1 MAREAAA
8 VVVAEDVEVAA
19 VSAVTDAVEAME
31 EAAVAMAVENDEDTV
46 VVAAVEVA
54 VMEIE
59 MEVAK
64 VAAVDTVEAAE
75 VVVMTV
81 ESVADMA
88 VVVAAVAETPTLA
101 DKTIKSD
108 SMRIWRLVI
117 LKPST
122 TWSPHQV
129 ECYSSSSTYFSS
141 KLKKLIQIK
150 FIKDLSHF
158 SPNNL
163 LLKSTS

>member
-8 VVVAEDVEVAA
+8 VVVAEDVEVAV

-64 VAAVDTVEAAE
+64 VVAVDTG
-75 VVVMTV
+75 TY
-81 ESVADMA
+81 S
-88 VVVAAVAETPTLA
+88 LL
-101 DKTIKSD
+101 I
-108 SMRIWRLVI
+108 LVN
-117 LKPST
+117 
-122 TWSPHQV
+122 WH
-129 ECYSSSSTYFSS
+129 
-141 KLKKLIQIK
+141 
-150 FIKDLSHF
+150 LSCCNRA
-158 SPNNL
+158 SEYCTANQWG
-163 LLKSTS
+163 SE

>member
-64 VAAVDTVEAAE
+64 VVAVDTG
-75 VVVMTV
+75 TY
-81 ESVADMA
+81 S
-88 VVVAAVAETPTLA
+88 LL
-101 DKTIKSD
+101 I
-108 SMRIWRLVI
+108 LVN
-117 LKPST
+117 
-122 TWSPHQV
+122 WH
-129 ECYSSSSTYFSS
+129 
-141 KLKKLIQIK
+141 
-150 FIKDLSHF
+150 LSCCNRA
-158 SPNNL
+158 SEYC
-163 LLKSTS
+163 TAII